1 MVRADL
7 GSSGV
12 MFTLDTDS
20 GFRDVVFITAGY
32 GLGETLVQGSVN
44 PDEFYVYKPALAAGR
59 SAILRRTLGT
69 KALKMVYAENG
80 AATPVT
86 TVEVPAEDRR
96 RFCISDAE
104 VEELA
109 RQAMRIERH
118 YDCPMDIEWAKDG
131 VDGRLRIVQAR
142 PETVQS
148 RSGRLI
154 ERFTLEQS
162 GRVIAKGRSIGHK
175 IGSGPAR
182 VLESVAE
189 IGVVRRGDVLVTDM
203 TDPDWE
209 PVMKISSA
217 IVTNRGG
224 RTCHA
229 AIVAR
234 ELGHSRGGR
243 LPTGTPP
250 RRSSGWPVT
259 VTLSCAE
266 GDVGKVRV
274 RGPASPYEVR
284 HSPTWTALPE
294 IARHPHHGQPRQPG
308 ARAFQISAAIPNRRR
323 RPRPPGVHH
332 QRDTS
337 RRSPAWR
344 CWSTI
349 ERVEELRASD
359 RPDRGHD
366 QDLSPIRASTSTSR
380 SSPKGSP
387 RSPPRSPPSR
397 SSCDC
402 PTSSRTSTPT

>member
-1 MVRADL
+1 MNEYIVPFESVGKDDIETVGGKNASLGEMISALSEEGIDVPAGFAITALAYRDFLANDGLGDRIYGALERLDVDDIGALRSAGADIRRWIEAAPFPDTLRVEIEAAYATLGDGKEVAVAVRSSATAEDLPEASFAGQQDTLLNIRGLDAVVEGVHAVYASLFTDRAISYRTHHGFDHRQVALSVGVQEMVRADL
-7 GSSGV
+7 SSSGV

-96 RFCISDAE
+96 RFSISDAE

-118 YDCPMDIEWAKDG
+118 YGCPMDIEWAKDG

-142 PETVQS
+142 PETVQG

-182 VLESVAE
+182 VVESVAE
-189 IGVVRRGDVLVTDM
+189 IGVVRR
-203 TDPDWE
+203 
-209 PVMKISSA
+209 
-217 IVTNRGG
+217 
-224 RTCHA
+224 
-229 AIVAR
+229 
-234 ELGHSRGGR
+234 
-243 LPTGTPP
+243 
-250 RRSSGWPVT
+250 
-259 VTLSCAE
+259 
-266 GDVGKVRV
+266 
-274 RGPASPYEVR
+274 
-284 HSPTWTALPE
+284 
-294 IARHPHHGQPRQPG
+294 
-308 ARAFQISAAIPNRRR
+308 RRR
-323 RPRPPGVHH
+323 
-332 QRDTS
+332 
-337 RRSPAWR
+337 
-344 CWSTI
+344 
-349 ERVEELRASD
+349 
-359 RPDRGHD
+359 
-366 QDLSPIRASTSTSR
+366 
-380 SSPKGSP
+380 
-387 RSPPRSPPSR
+387 
-397 SSCDC
+397 
-402 PTSSRTSTPT
+402 